1 MIPQSNKIYE
11 SIENGILIF
20 FSFNSGVLALKTTK
34 NENLS
39 CETFLS
45 PLNQIALFVLFSY
58 LFWMVVLNRVL
69 SWKRK

>member
-11 SIENGILIF
+11 SIKNGILTFF

-58 LFWMVVLNRVL
+58 LF
-69 SWKRK
+69 